1 MFVLAFVA
9 VVVLNSVID
18 LPADVH
24 GVFTDAGAALLAAAM
39 VAMGLT
45 TRLAAVVHMG
55 WRPLALGALVA
66 MWISGLSLAGAV
78 LIVG

>member
-1 MFVLAFVA
+1 
-9 VVVLNSVID
+9 
-18 LPADVH
+18 
-24 GVFTDAGAALLAAAM
+24 FTDAGAALLAAAM